1 MIERPR
7 QQRQTAAQA
16 FMESL
21 GQLEA
26 VLGCEEETKAGWDRS
41 SPADAS
47 VTKPA
52 PPPRISQQG
61 HPAPPTV
68 QPSPPPDVSPSPLPS
83 DWETALEDAA
93 ADIEQ
98 FMNDDSAVP

>member
-26 VLGCEEETKAGWDRS
+26 VLGWEEETKAEWES
-41 SPADAS
+41 SSTADAS
-47 VTKPA
+47 AAKPA
-52 PPPRISQQG
+52 PPP
-61 HPAPPTV
+61 PAPPPAV
-68 QPSPPPDVSPSPLPS
+68 RPSSPPNIPPSPPPSPPLS
-83 DWETALEDAA
+83 DLETALEDAA

-98 FMNDDSAVP
+98 FMNDASSPP